1 MAIDTI
7 RLERESSLTELTG
20 GVVDVS
26 GVAADR
32 LGTLVAEGCAGT
44 VHLERRA
51 GRTYLVTAD

>member
-7 RLERESSLTELTG
+7 HTRPNRTRTYP

-26 GVAADR
+26 RVPTAQVEQLARD
-32 LGTLVAEGCAGT
+32 TD
-44 VHLERRA
+44 VHLERRG